1 MAGNTVDSP
10 IGIIS
15 VGVSE
20 GAITWLTL
28 GEDRP
33 CSTCVTSLDA
43 QVMEQALSEISA
55 YFEGTLK
62 EFTVPLGARGTEF
75 QHRVWSELVQIP
87 YGSTTS
93 YGALAKKL
101 GDANLTRAVGSANG
115 SNPIALI
122 VPCHRVIGSNGH
134 LTGFAGGIERKKWL
148 LDFES
153 SENLFR

>member
-1 MAGNTVDSP
+1 MDNTIESP

-15 VGVSE
+15 VGVE
-20 GAITWLTL
+20 NGGLTWLTL
-28 GEDRP
+28 GENRP
-33 CSTCVTSLDA
+33 CTTCVTIADRE
-43 QVMEQALSEISA
+43 VMRQAMSEIAS
-55 YFEGTLK
+55 YFAGSLK
-62 EFTVPLGARGTEF
+62 QFSVPLGARGTAF
-75 QHRVWSELVQIP
+75 QHQVWSELVQIP
-87 YGSTTS
+87 FGSTTT

-101 GDANLTRAVGSANG
+101 GDPNLSRAVGSANG

-153 SENLFR
+153 SENLFK